1 MAFPKNAHQVRL
13 RWIQNAVF
21 LCYIAVVL
29 QGREATQCIARSL
42 GRFSLPEHKHHEVI
56 T

>member
-1 MAFPKNAHQVRL
+1 VAFPKSARQARL

-42 GRFSLPEHKHHEVI
+42 GRFSLPEHKNLEVI